1 MATMTSKL
9 PTGERSLVLDADL
22 AVMLERMLVPLS
34 GVKLEK
40 AQAAVLA
47 TINNGAQGSFSQ
59 LATMFRSAIEDAS
72 GSKVPS
78 DDALARLKVGASKL
92 PKGQRPLIGDPD
104 LSRELERMLAP
115 LSGQKLERAQAAIRK
130 VLESGMQ
137 GSFDAVVRAYRTAI
151 NAATGDKET

>member
-9 PTGERSLVLDADL
+9 PTGERPLVLDADL

-47 TINNGAQGSFSQ
+47 TISEGAQGSFSQ
-59 LATMFRSAIEDAS
+59 LAAMFRSAIEDAS
-72 GSKVPS
+72 GSKLPT
-78 DDALARLKVGASKL
+78 DDALARLKVGTSKL
-92 PKGQRPLIGDPD
+92 PKGKRPLIGDPD
-104 LSRELERMLAP
+104 LSRELEAMLAP
-115 LSGQKLERAQAAIRK
+115 LSGQKLDRAHAAIRK
-130 VLESGMQ
+130 TLESGMQ

-151 NAATGDKET
+151 SAATGDKET